1 MKICAIS
8 DMHGNYEFEIEPCDI
23 LLICGDIVPLYIQ
36 KLDTLS
42 EDWLKTFF
50 IPWCNKQPCEKVVF
64 IAGNH
69 DFLFMRYPEKV
80 RNALKGQDKIVYLDC
95 EIFEYKGKV
104 IYGTPWCKPFY
115 NWAFMS
121 SHEEQWNVYKR
132 HIDTIGKID
141 ILMCHDCPY
150 GIADVLLQKDCMWA
164 DGSHIG
170 NVALREFVDKAK
182 PSLVFEG
189 HLHSCEHG
197 ETKHNDT
204 SVYNVSLLNED
215 YVMAYKPLY
224 LEIE

>member
-1 MKICAIS
+1 
-8 DMHGNYEFEIEPCDI
+8 MHGNYNFKIEPCDI
-23 LLICGDIVPLYIQ
+23 LLICGDIVPLNIQ
-36 KLDTLS
+36 RNDDAC
-42 EDWLKTFF
+42 EEWLKMFF
-50 IPWCNKQPCEKVVF
+50 IPWCNQQPCEKVVF

-69 DFLFMRYPEKV
+69 DFYFMRHPDRV
-80 RNALKGQDKIVYLDC
+80 RDALKEQDKIVYLDC

-115 NWAFMS
+115 KWAFMS
-121 SHEEQWNVYKR
+121 SHEEQWNVYER
-132 HIDTIGKID
+132 HIDIIGKID

-182 PSLVFEG
+182 PSLVLEG
-189 HLHSCEHG
+189 HLHSCEHN

-204 SVYNVSLLNED
+204 SVYNVSLLDED
-215 YVMAYKPLY
+215 YKMVYKPLY